1 MTGPDGSTVV
11 TVTKPDGTVTTTTTD
26 TEGNRTQ
33 VVQSTDGSSQTS
45 VAAADGSSSLTVVD
59 AEDRVVSQASL
70 TRAALEAAQAEGGP
84 AALPLPELPLSTDW
98 AAAPV
103 VTVSLPVGGS
113 VWVEFP
119 VKDVTPGTVAVL
131 IGPDGAEEVIKSSFP
146 TENGVAAALSDGDT
160 VKLVDNSRSF
170 ADVSASYWG
179 ADAVAFVSARGIF
192 EGTGDA
198 AFSPESAMSRAMI
211 VTVLARFEGVDTTGG
226 STWYD
231 AGQKWAIESGIS
243 GGADLNGTVTREQ
256 LVTMLWR
263 LSGEPVVDFLLT
275 AADAG
280 SVSSWAYEAMR
291 WAVSEGIIEGVTD
304 TTIVPQGSATR
315 AQCAA
320 ILMRL
325 CAGAAD

>member
-1 MTGPDGSTVV
+1 M
-11 TVTKPDGTVTTTTTD
+11 
-26 TEGNRTQ
+26 
-33 VVQSTDGSSQTS
+33 
-45 VAAADGSSSLTVVD
+45 
-59 AEDRVVSQASL
+59 
-70 TRAALEAAQAEGGP
+70 
-84 AALPLPELPLSTDW
+84 
-98 AAAPV
+98 
-103 VTVSLPVGGS
+103 
-113 VWVEFP
+113 
-119 VKDVTPGTVAVL
+119 
-131 IGPDGAEEVIKSSFP
+131 
-146 TENGVAAALSDGDT
+146 
-160 VKLVDNSRSF
+160 
-170 ADVSASYWG
+170 
-179 ADAVAFVSARGIF
+179 AFVSARGIF

-243 GGADLNGTVTREQ
+243 DGADLNGTVTREQ

-304 TTIVPQGSATR
+304 TTIVPQGSSTR